1 MRIFAAI
8 VLWLLA
14 PGLAHA
20 TEKLTVLLDWFVNP
34 NHATLIVAQQIGA
47 FTRAGLDVNL
57 VQPADPAMPPRL
69 VAAGHADIA
78 ISYQPMLYQQVA
90 KGLPLVRIGA
100 LIDKSLETLE
110 TLHGYGITKIADLKG
125 KRIGTNEITGV
136 VNVPEIATM
145 LATAHLTLADVT
157 LVNVGTA
164 LTTSL
169 LTHQVDAVGVDRN
182 FEHFELIEKGA
193 SPIGFDYQDY
203 GVPEFDDLIIE
214 VNRASLSDPRF
225 PRFLSALREGAT
237 YLKAHPDQAWQL
249 FIQAYPDLD
258 NALNRAA
265 WNFSI
270 PYFAADPAE
279 LDQAKY
285 ERFQNYLIQVGVL
298 KAALPIASYAVRVQP

>member
-1 MRIFAAI
+1 MRIWVACIFLVLASGPARAAD
-8 VLWLLA
+8 
-14 PGLAHA
+14 
-20 TEKLTVLLDWFVNP
+20 KLTVLLDWFVNP
-34 NHATLIVAQQIGA
+34 NHATLVVAQQIGA
-47 FTRAGLDVNL
+47 FKRAGLDVDL

-78 ISYQPMLYQQVA
+78 LSYQPMLYQQVA
-90 KGLPLVRIGA
+90 QGLPLVRIGA
-100 LIDKSLETLE
+100 LIDKSIETLE
-110 TLHGYGITKIADLKG
+110 TLQGYGITRIADLKG

-169 LTHQVDAVGVDRN
+169 LTHRVDAVGVDRN

-193 SPIGFDYQDY
+193 TPIGFDYQDY
-203 GVPEFDDLIIE
+203 GVPDFDDLIIE
-214 VNRASLSDPRF
+214 VNRAALGDPRL
-225 PRFLSALREGAT
+225 PRFLAALKEGAT
-237 YLKAHPDQAWQL
+237 YLRAHPENAWQL

-258 NALNRAA
+258 DTLNRAA

-270 PYFAADPAE
+270 PYFAADPAA
-279 LDQAKY
+279 LDTAKY
-285 ERFQNYLIQVGVL
+285 ETFQTYLLKVGVL
-298 KAALPIASYAVRVQP
+298 KSALPISLYAVRMQP

>member
-1 MRIFAAI
+1 MRICIAC
-8 VLWLLA
+8 VLWLVSS
-14 PGLAHA
+14 GLARA
-20 TEKLTVLLDWFVNP
+20 ADKLTVLLDWFVNP

-47 FTRAGLDVNL
+47 FKRAGLDVEL
-57 VQPADPAMPPRL
+57 VQPADPSMPPRL
-69 VAAGHADIA
+69 VAAGHGDIA

-90 KGLPLVRIGA
+90 QGLPLVRIGA

-110 TLHGYGITKIADLKG
+110 SLQGYGINRIADLKG
-125 KRIGTNEITGV
+125 KRIGFNEVTGV

-145 LATAHLTLADVT
+145 LSTAHLTLADIT

-193 SPIGFDYQDY
+193 SPVGFDYQDY

-214 VNRASLSDPRF
+214 VNRGSLGDPRL
-225 PRFLSALREGAT
+225 PRFLAALKEAAT
-237 YLKAHPDQAWQL
+237 YLKVDPGKAWQL
-249 FIQAYPDLD
+249 FIEAYPDLD
-258 NALNRAA
+258 NTLNRAA

-270 PYFAADPAE
+270 PYFSADPAA
-279 LDQAKY
+279 LDAAKY
-285 ERFQNYLIQVGVL
+285 ENFQRYLVEVGVL
-298 KAALPIASYAVRVQP
+298 KSTLPMSSYAVRIQP

>member
-1 MRIFAAI
+1 MRICIACL
-8 VLWLLA
+8 LWLLTTGIA
-14 PGLAHA
+14 RAA
-20 TEKLTVLLDWFVNP
+20 DKLTVLLDWFVNP

-47 FTRAGLDVNL
+47 FRRAGLDVDL

-69 VAAGHADIA
+69 VAAGHGDIA
-78 ISYQPMLYQQVA
+78 VNYQPMLYQQVA
-90 KGLPLVRIGA
+90 HGLPLLRIGA

-110 TLHGYGITKIADLKG
+110 TLQGYGITKIADLKG
-125 KRIGTNEITGV
+125 KRIGYNEVTGV
-136 VNVPEIATM
+136 VSVPEIATM
-145 LATAHLTLADVT
+145 LATAHLTLADIT

-193 SPIGFDYQDY
+193 VPIGFDYQDY
-203 GVPEFDDLIIE
+203 GVPEFDDLILE
-214 VNRASLSDPRF
+214 VNRASIGDTRL
-225 PRFLSALREGAT
+225 PRFLAALKEGAA
-237 YLKAHPDQAWQL
+237 YLKAHPEKSWQL

-258 NALNRAA
+258 NELNRAA

-270 PYFAADPAE
+270 PYFAADPAA

-285 ERFQNYLIQVGVL
+285 ERFQSYLIETGVL
-298 KAALPIASYAVRVQP
+298 KSALPISSYAVRLHP